1 MSEMKAR
8 HWAALST
15 FIILI
20 ASIAIVSVVST
31 LKDDPKP
38 EKIGSFEFEGTKT
51 EVIKSGGCAV
61 FMTKWPNQPEP
72 RFFFNCNDGKK

>member
-1 MSEMKAR
+1 MSEFKAR

-20 ASIAIVSVVST
+20 ASIAIVAVVHS
-31 LKDDPKP
+31 LKNDPQPK
-38 EKIGSFEFEGTKT
+38 KLGSFEFEGTKT
-51 EVIKSGGCAV
+51 ELIQAGDCQI

-72 RFFFNCNDGKK
+72 RFFFSCQTGK